1 MTGQQAIDDAYAKLM
16 KAAAASSPSSSDG
29 GGLRGL
35 PSSFR
40 EENPRSTKQRKTA
53 VPKTNAASKVKSKA
67 SGVNEAMIQ
76 DHMGHMG
83 G

>member
-1 MTGQQAIDDAYAKLM
+1 MAKVTGQQAIDDAYAKLM

-29 GGLRGL
+29 GGL

-76 DHMGHMG
+76 DHMGG
-83 G
+83 